1 MSDINYSVYGN
12 PNEWTHWVNATPQ
25 SGTNGTLWGQQRIG
39 ASDWTNADFTDYPY
53 FMFGKDSI
61 YRNYKNSGYIDIN
74 TPFDNSIAYSAMAN
88 PDLPQQNVMVFDYSH
103 NTTSNPV
110 ARTKSDN
117 PTPFAFS
124 WYYIG
129 SGHISNPAYRG
140 SLYGFDGFPN
150 DASVFGAQGM
160 QRISP
165 YSMWDSTYTNDWGK
179 YNPNLRI
186 IPCVNFGI
194 KSIILEINVVYKTT
208 GVYPTVT
215 STLKSYLEHTSEW
228 LQDHKLIAAYCI
240 PYFRTNVNGSY
251 TNTNAAASTN
261 SIGGLSTLFFRPYTL
276 QGIDIYNY
284 TAYLSSDLN
293 ISGNL
298 PIYGRP
304 TTDGSYTAVDVYGNH
319 NYDEPTQTNMNSY
332 ACLFGTNRGDF
343 IKTFSDSYISCHLEL
358 DMSIAE
364 NVEYI
369 MKGAAAYGMFFCSE
383 IGTLGN
389 AGRDADRWVDEN
401 MYLGIIRSDGMTY
414 GEYSHGLDNAE
425 QQQYE
430 WKSSTETPYIP
441 GQSTNIYS
449 NQTRIKAIGH
459 IDTMCDRYVLNANAV
474 NALSVD
480 LFTIMSDLSVQ
491 QTDWGDLIAKTL
503 DSFLVQNPVD
513 CIVSLKKYPVKEI
526 PNTGD
531 LTNIHYGRYST
542 GSAAGYPCTA
552 DVYTYAFTPKRI
564 QPRFGNSY
572 LDYEPQTSAE
582 LYIPYCGSISLKM
595 CDILDKQLEPFLC
608 VDYHTGQ
615 CTGFVMADGIVIET
629 IQGTIA
635 VDVPITG
642 IQTATVESQ
651 LMQSANAA
659 RSVRVNQAFSA
670 IEGVGKI
677 TLGAKFG
684 GALGGATGFANA
696 VHTYENL
703 QFQKYQTDYDL
714 THTAAPQHIIGS
726 SSSACGWIIDSDT
739 ARLILYYPTGGVI
752 DDANPPSFIASK
764 VSEFG
769 SIYGFATIES
779 GTIGSYPGFTTAT
792 EMILDSITTEHG
804 APATDPEIEMI
815 RSALA
820 EGVIVPN
827 LQ

>member
-1 MSDINYSVYGN
+1 MSQINYNVWGN
-12 PNEWTHWVNATPQ
+12 PETWTHWSASTTP
-25 SGTNGTLWGQQRIG
+25 TTETVYGQYRQG
-39 ASDWTNADFTDYPY
+39 AAAWTDSDFENYPY
-53 FMFGKDSI
+53 FKIGTYVNLRNLVVNGTININDSL
-61 YRNYKNSGYIDIN
+61 DN
-74 TPFDNSIAYSAMAN
+74 TLSYSAVAN
-88 PDLPQQNVMVFDYSH
+88 PDLPQYNRYIFNSIHHSVNDYIAK
-103 NTTSNPV
+103 SN
-110 ARTKSDN
+110 N
-117 PTPFAFS
+117 PTPFSLA
-124 WYYIG
+124 YY
-129 SGHISNPAYRG
+129 YRNENG
-140 SLYGFDGFPN
+140 VEAPCRYGFLYGFDGFPN
-150 DASVFGAQGM
+150 NALTLDYGKMQRFSPFAAYDTTYSNVFG
-160 QRISP
+160 
-165 YSMWDSTYTNDWGK
+165 D

-186 IPCVNFGI
+186 APITEFGT
-194 KSIILEINVVYKTT
+194 KSIILEINVAYIDSSTT
-208 GVYPTVT
+208 RAT
-215 STLKSYLEHTSEW
+215 SKLANYLSQTSEW
-228 LQDHKLIAAYCI
+228 KQEHPVIMAYCI
-240 PYFRTNVNGSY
+240 PYFRNNVNGEYSQ
-251 TNTNAAASTN
+251 
-261 SIGGLSTLFFRPYTL
+261 SIANKSIRFTGICPIFYDPYIESS
-276 QGIDIYNY
+276 GNYDIYTYLTSFNY
-284 TAYLSSDLN
+284 GGGSGCFPIFGAIIYDSFSTAIGVNVSRIPDESMSKTNLSQYALFYGADKAEMHYVGN
-293 ISGNL
+293 DASGY
-298 PIYGRP
+298 IYG
-304 TTDGSYTAVDVYGNH
+304 TIDLT
-319 NYDEPTQTNMNSY
+319 
-332 ACLFGTNRGDF
+332 
-343 IKTFSDSYISCHLEL
+343 K
-358 DMSIAE
+358 AE
-364 NVEYI
+364 NIEYI
-369 MKGAAAYGMFFCSE
+369 LRGAAAYGMFFCTD
-383 IGTLGN
+383 IGTLGA
-389 AGRDADRWVDEN
+389 AGRDSGSTERWIDPD

-414 GEYSHGLDNAE
+414 GDYTRGTTNKDQL
-425 QQQYE
+425 QYG
-430 WKSSTETPYIP
+430 WKSSTETPFIP
-441 GQSTNIYS
+441 SENINKYS

-572 LDYEPQTSAE
+572 LDYEPHTSAE

-670 IEGVGKI
+670 IEGFGKI

-764 VSEFG
+764 VREFG

>member
-1 MSDINYSVYGN
+1 MSQINYSIWGN
-12 PNEWTHWVNATPQ
+12 PETWTHWSASTTP
-25 SGTNGTLWGQQRIG
+25 TTETLYGSFRTG
-39 ASDWTNADFTDYPY
+39 AAAWDNSDFDNYPY
-53 FMFGKDSI
+53 FKIPDVVNLRNLLINGKISI
-61 YRNYKNSGYIDIN
+61 NEPLDNTLAYTAIGNS
-74 TPFDNSIAYSAMAN
+74 
-88 PDLPQQNVMVFDYSH
+88 DLPQCNRYIFNSVHHTINDYIAKAD
-103 NTTSNPV
+103 TI
-110 ARTKSDN
+110 
-117 PTPFAFS
+117 PTPFS
-124 WYYIG
+124 LGYYYRNENTV
-129 SGHISNPAYRG
+129 NPPCMLGQA
-140 SLYGFDGFPN
+140 YGFDGFPSN
-150 DASVFGAQGM
+150 ALTIDYGKMERFSPFASYD
-160 QRISP
+160 I
-165 YSMWDSTYTNDWGK
+165 TYTNVNGDF
-179 YNPNLRI
+179 NPILRI
-186 IPCVNFGI
+186 APITSFGV
-194 KSIILEINVVYKTT
+194 KSVILEIIVGYIDYDTYMLT
-208 GVYPTVT
+208 G
-215 STLKSYLEHTSEW
+215 TLKSYLNHTAEW
-228 LQDHKLIAAYCI
+228 MQAHPVVMAYCM
-240 PYFRTNVNGSY
+240 PYFRTSTDGSY
-251 TNTNAAASTN
+251 SSGISNPSMRFTGVCPIFYT
-261 SIGGLSTLFFRPYTL
+261 PYRDRSDTY
-276 QGIDIYNY
+276 DIYNY
-284 TAYLSSDLN
+284 LSTFNYRGGAGCFPIFGGVFRDSFSTS
-293 ISGNL
+293 ISIGVSRIPDDQMSKTNL
-298 PIYGRP
+298 SRYAIIYGAEKGELHY
-304 TTDGSYTAVDVYGNH
+304 TGTDFSGSIYCT
-319 NYDEPTQTNMNSY
+319 
-332 ACLFGTNRGDF
+332 
-343 IKTFSDSYISCHLEL
+343 L
-358 DMSIAE
+358 DLSVAE

-369 MKGAAAYGMFFCSE
+369 MRGAAAYGLFFCQA
-383 IGTLGN
+383 IGALGSS
-389 AGRDADRWVDEN
+389 GRDSGVNERWLDEE
-401 MYLGIIRSDGMTY
+401 MYCGIIRSDGMTY
-414 GEYSHGLDNAE
+414 GEYSKGLYNSERD
-425 QQQYE
+425 QYE
-430 WKSSTETPYIP
+430 WKDSTETPYVP
-441 GQSTNIYS
+441 GQSTNVYS
-449 NQTRIKAIGH
+449 NQTRIRAIGH

-764 VSEFG
+764 LNEFG
-769 SIYGFATIES
+769 STYGFATIES
-779 GTIGSYPGFTTAT
+779 GTISSYTGFITAT
-792 EMILDSITTEHG
+792 QMQLDSIATPYG
-804 APATDPEIEMI
+804 IPATDSEIDMI
-815 RSALA
+815 RAALS
-820 EGVIVPN
+820 EGIII
-827 LQ
+827 